1 MVFALVLPLTVSS
14 CKCLVGEVKRTQ
26 VGFTSLTIKEQWWN
40 ARLYILQFSYY
51 SEGGEIMLA
60 LAAATA
66 ATFDSTVM
74 TQVVDLVTSALG
86 VLTDFPCNLFLYGG
100 LATIGFELFSK
111 AKHSAM

>member
-1 MVFALVLPLTVSS
+1 
-14 CKCLVGEVKRTQ
+14 
-26 VGFTSLTIKEQWWN
+26 
-40 ARLYILQFSYY
+40 
-51 SEGGEIMLA
+51 MLG
-60 LAAATA
+60 LAA

>member
-1 MVFALVLPLTVSS
+1 M
-14 CKCLVGEVKRTQ
+14 
-26 VGFTSLTIKEQWWN
+26 
-40 ARLYILQFSYY
+40 LYTLQFSYY

-60 LAAATA
+60 LAAETA

-74 TQVVDLVTSALG
+74 TQVVNLVTSALG